1 MGTGMNRLLYALALL
16 LFSSGV
22 AYSQISVT
30 ASAGF
35 GPFSEG
41 QQIQNT
47 FSVISTA
54 PRTVIDSV
62 TFQITSV
69 SGTTTRTWASQTGS
83 RTQFT
88 VNMGTLPW
96 QPEPQLVVT
105 AYMRPTDAGSP
116 YTVGRIDPITISAP
130 QITYTASNN
139 FAPVRLGYPHSAT
152 YGVSQLP
159 ANTTQATVSL
169 LDPSG
174 KVVATNTVQGTNLT
188 QATLAYST
196 QKYPGAL
203 RLQASMRYALE
214 PPGGY
219 TAPQLIVPDSIPA
232 PIVTAS
238 AGFGPFTSSVDNINT
253 FIVQGLGPGCLSVE
267 WSLQYVTPFGEYRS
281 PLTVTRTY
289 NTAQDSMHFVYN
301 MRDVTPGTSL
311 VVTAIYGTFAEQS
324 ATRTYP
330 ITMITSQTTPS
341 YRFND
346 SLPLIYGVNRLDTVV
361 LDSLPARITSLT
373 MLLTTASGD
382 QLEQAQYNT
391 VTPNYVRSG
400 RLTFNGKD
408 LPVGTYFIRSS
419 YQNDDNDDPVEFDY
433 EFDVRDTSKFFLAA
447 DTWGPFTQ
455 GDSAN
460 ITLAISDVRPVQGAK
475 PDRVLG
481 RFALID
487 TLNPTQPLARSVPID
502 LSGVV
507 SRDSILYW
515 PDSSY
520 VLGEASYTRAQI
532 QTVDLP
538 LSTIATFERLIVR
551 GADTTKDNQVT
562 HTVVVVPE
570 PGVLTSVPRIDT
582 TFTVTRSSNLT
593 FTLSDITPNATAV
606 RFAVYGMKDLTP
618 VAQQEFA
625 VPPGENSVSWF
636 TNPGNLPVN
645 AKVVVNAITPVNG
658 SNGAEIVRLLNTVPD
673 TLSMQSS
680 LPIDTLRLGWNVDPS
695 SKLITGVAPYTTM
708 LTFSRIPAQTNAIVI
723 VSRND
728 RGSVIDSIRVA
739 VPYRTAYDASLTVA
753 TPFTFR
759 AFNTAQLSI
768 MYVSDGGPQGGVRY
782 QRNIVSIPPVL
793 SAAVRKVNT
802 KTVPVSTDPT
812 PVRQGSNDIVD
823 LSMGWSPSA
832 SNAGY
837 SSSLA
842 IDSVLLQVL
851 DCSGS
856 VIDQHRVRPTA
867 GNAATGV
874 IADTM
879 YTVSKL
885 PLSTSQ
891 IQYRIYS
898 QAMTLPVDGVA
909 ATASLT
915 LVSDPILSIP
925 LGFTYPSYR
934 VTDTNAVTLSQVM
947 YLTNVDG
954 IFEVDSVSFID
965 RFGRRAQVFASQ
977 QPRKDTI
984 WFPGFDFNQLDPDNA
999 PYTVTGLLRTQTC
1012 EQFPPVLDTLGVVS
1026 VPRVLA
1032 DPARSNWVY
1041 SSKGW
1046 GPFQQG
1052 RAPVTLFVANFDPS
1066 AFITTRSSVGDSL
1079 EVSIVGVSEDPR
1091 IGVFTADVPTTY
1103 SYPASQPLSGQART
1117 RASINLT
1124 PFDTVSS
1131 IALHVR
1137 WIRKETNGASVA
1149 LNAYYKFPV
1158 AMLEFPD
1165 QTVYANTT
1173 GYEQS
1178 VLAGSAG
1185 QPVMQDNYDFTLL
1198 PTSSSID
1205 SLKFTFTSSSGYL
1218 LDAINIAPV
1227 SRNTVDTT
1235 SVFKMLR
1242 DVAQYPWP
1250 YIARNRTS
1258 VAIEFGYQFTG
1269 AVKPTKYQRTG
1280 ISILPRAD
1288 WLNGTSVTLDG
1299 TATSTSVPIKASIPM
1314 PTTSFAA
1321 NAPLFGTVQ
1330 YGVNS
1335 SATGA
1340 STNISV
1346 QASYNPTTKQFT
1358 MRGSDPGS
1366 QFWTPSVSLFG
1377 GANISSSNVASDGE
1391 SKGEFTALYRFEEST
1406 LGDASDSTV
1415 ANRELRI
1422 RSLYTS
1428 NFSANSGMA
1437 EFIKELS
1444 EVISNL
1450 MGEESEAESG
1460 GTVEVKPLFIVGGSI
1475 KQVSTVNIGTEES
1488 GTLVHLQEDGPPT
1501 QNTEQNAFPT
1511 SQAVGLTLTGG
1522 GGLEL
1527 SFLTGVFGVEAT
1539 ITNDY
1544 LYASG
1549 STFSGAINNRR
1560 SLLFPTTLN
1569 PSTWFNLEI
1578 SVFWGLIKIDV
1589 FRGCLY
1595 QWWSPLAMPSFPVFT
1610 ESWESIFAARQKKTG
1625 ERTQSITPLANLP
1638 EETPYYRPAPVIASG
1653 SDALLTVHLEQSELD
1668 HSGRLILSRL
1678 DRETH
1683 SLRNSAVVAS
1693 NRNAMHDPTMTLI
1706 GKGGNALIAWIQND
1720 RNAGKAY
1727 GQYSYQDL
1735 LKTENVAAAFYD
1747 ATTNGVQILPSITD
1761 ASVDLID
1768 GKPTIAAALDS
1779 SNAMIAWPALAP
1791 DSSYSDIYVRRI
1803 FRVGTE
1809 WQFGDARLVSR
1820 GQGADRDVEISPMQ
1834 DGTYLV
1840 TWLNDGSPAS
1850 NTHTVYSAIVSEQGA
1865 SAPVAVTSID
1875 ATSTITDVEM
1885 ASNGREAVLL
1895 FGRSVSSDTLAYSR
1909 ELSVFTYKNGS
1920 WSDGVD
1926 LNLSNTPGVYRH
1938 VEADLNEEGR
1948 FFAMINLIDH
1958 DKPGAVKH
1966 TLLSCTGSINERPSA
1981 WKIHR
1986 NHPSFS
1992 DQGRSVWAMSASI
2005 GPDQVFYVA
2014 TQELD
2019 SIRQNV
2025 QSYRNGLRL
2034 GARRLNSVIR
2044 AMKLTPNGELVSV
2057 PFGNQPTSVDE
2068 GAAEA
2073 LEEALRYRPV
2083 MMDAAPNPA
2092 RQACVVPL
2100 AVQRPTT
2107 IDARLY
2113 DSYGQLVAT
2122 IFSGAVETGIQ
2133 GLSFDVTD
2141 IPSGH
2146 YTVVLTDEIGIV
2158 GSVPVVVVH

>member
-1 MGTGMNRLLYALALL
+1 MNRLLYAIALL
-16 LFSSGV
+16 LCSSGV
-22 AYSQISVT
+22 AFSQISVT

-47 FSVISTA
+47 FTVA
-54 PRTVIDSV
+54 PTVARTVVDSV

-69 SGTTTRTWASQTGS
+69 SGTTTRTWASQTGA

-219 TAPQLIVPDSIPA
+219 TAPQMIIPDSIPA
-232 PIVTAS
+232 PVVTAS
-238 AGFGPFTSSVDNINT
+238 AGFGPFKSSVDNVNT
-253 FIVQGLGPGCLSVE
+253 FVVQGLGPGCLSVE
-267 WSLQYVTPFGEYRS
+267 WSLQYVTAFGEYRS

-324 ATRTYP
+324 SSLTYP
-330 ITMITSQTTPS
+330 ITMITSQTAPS

-346 SLPLIYGVNRLDTVV
+346 SLPLIFGVNRLDTVI
-361 LDSLPARITSLT
+361 LDSLPARVTSLT
-373 MLLTTASGD
+373 MLLTTASGN
-382 QLEQAQYNT
+382 QLAQSSYNT
-391 VTPNYVRSG
+391 VTPTYVRSG
-400 RLTFNGKD
+400 MLTFNGID
-408 LPVGTYFIRSS
+408 LPVGTYFVRSS
-419 YQNDDNDDPVEFDY
+419 YQNDANDDAVELDY

-455 GDSAN
+455 GDSAT
-460 ITLAISDVRPVQGAK
+460 ITLAITDIRPVLGTK

-487 TLNPTQPLARSVPID
+487 TNNPDPPLARSVLMD

-520 VLGEASYTRAQI
+520 VLGSATYSRAQI
-532 QTVDLP
+532 QTVSLP

-551 GADTTKDNQVT
+551 GADTTTDNQVT

-570 PGVLTSVPRIDT
+570 PGVLSSVPSLDT

-593 FTLSDITPNATAV
+593 FTLSDITPNATSV

-636 TNPGNLPVN
+636 TNPGALPVN
-645 AKVVVNAITPVNG
+645 AKVVVNAITDVTG
-658 SNGAEIVRLLNTVPD
+658 SNGAEIVRLINTAPD

-680 LPIDTLRLGWNVDPS
+680 LPIDTLRLGWNVNAT
-695 SKLITGVAPYTTM
+695 SKLITGVAPYTTT
-708 LTFSRIPAQTNAIVI
+708 LTFSNIPAQTSSIAIV
-723 VSRND
+723 STND
-728 RGSVIDSIRVA
+728 RGAVIDSVLVA
-739 VPYRTAYDASLTVA
+739 VPYRTAYDPTLTVS

-759 AFNTAQLSI
+759 AFNTAQLS
-768 MYVSDGGPQGGVRY
+768 VSYISAGGPQGGVKY

-793 SAAVRKVNT
+793 SASVRKINT
-802 KTVPVSTDPT
+802 RTVPVSTDPT

-837 SSSLA
+837 ASTLA

-874 IADTM
+874 IADSM
-879 YTVSKL
+879 YTVTKL
-885 PLSTSQ
+885 PLSTAQ

-898 QAMTLPVDGVA
+898 QSMTLPIGGVA
-909 ATASLT
+909 ASASLN

-934 VTDTNAVTLSQVM
+934 VTDTNAVTLTQEM
-947 YLTNVDG
+947 YITNVDG
-954 IFEVDSVSFID
+954 IFEIDSVSFID
-965 RFGRRAQVFASQ
+965 RFGRRAQTFASQ
-977 QPRKDTI
+977 QPVQDTI
-984 WFPGFDFNQLDPDNA
+984 RFPGFDFNQLNPNNA
-999 PYTVTGLLRTQTC
+999 PYTITGLLRTQTC
-1012 EQFPPVLDTLGVVS
+1012 QQFPPILDTLGVVS
-1026 VPRVLA
+1026 VPRVLS
-1032 DPARSNWVY
+1032 DPATSNWVY

-1066 AFITTRSSVGDSL
+1066 AFITSRSAVGDSL
-1079 EVSIVGVSEDPR
+1079 EVSIVGISTDPR
-1091 IGVFTADVPTTY
+1091 IGVFTADIPTKY
-1103 SYPASQPLSGQART
+1103 SYPATQPLASQART

-1137 WIRKETNGASVA
+1137 WIRKQTTGASVA
-1149 LNAYYKFPV
+1149 LDTYYKFPV
-1158 AMLEFPD
+1158 AMIEFPD
-1165 QTVYANTT
+1165 QTVYAATT

-1178 VLAGSAG
+1178 VMAGSAG
-1185 QPVMQDNYDFTLL
+1185 PAVMQDDYDFTLL
-1198 PTSSSID
+1198 PASSSID

-1218 LDAINIAPV
+1218 LDAVNIAPT
-1227 SRNTVDTT
+1227 SRSTVDTT

-1258 VAIEFGYQFTG
+1258 VAIQFGYLFTG
-1269 AVKPTKYQRTG
+1269 AIKPTKYQNTG

-1288 WLNGTSVTLDG
+1288 WLNGTTVTLDG

-1314 PTTSFAA
+1314 PSTGFATT
-1321 NAPLFGTVQ
+1321 APLFGTVQ
-1330 YGVNS
+1330 YGVS
-1335 SATGA
+1335 SGGA
-1340 STNISV
+1340 GPSTNISV
-1346 QASYNPTTKQFT
+1346 QATYNRTNKQFT
-1358 MRGSDPGS
+1358 MRGGDPSS
-1366 QFWTPSVSLFG
+1366 QYWTPSVTLFG
-1377 GANISSSNVASDGE
+1377 GENVSYSNVAADGE
-1391 SKGEFTALYRFEEST
+1391 TKGEFTALYRFESSS
-1406 LGDASDSTV
+1406 LGDGSDTTIP
-1415 ANRELRI
+1415 NRELRM
-1422 RSLYTS
+1422 RTLFTS

-1437 EFIKELS
+1437 TFINELS
-1444 EVISNL
+1444 EVIGNL

-1460 GTVEVKPLFIVGGSI
+1460 GTVEVKPLFIVGGAI
-1475 KQVSTVNIGTEES
+1475 KQVSTINIGTEES
-1488 GTLVHLQEDGPPT
+1488 GTLVHLEEDGPPT

-1544 LYASG
+1544 LFASG
-1549 STFSGAINNRR
+1549 STFSGAINNRS
-1560 SLLFPTTLN
+1560 SLLFPTTMN

-1589 FRGCLY
+1589 FRGRLY
-1595 QWWSPLAMPSFPVFT
+1595 QAWSPFAMPSFPVFT

-1625 ERTQSITPLANLP
+1625 ERTQGILPVAKLP

-1678 DRETH
+1678 DRTTH
-1683 SLRNSAVVAS
+1683 SLRSSSVIAS

-1706 GKGGNALIAWIQND
+1706 GKGGNALIAWVQND
-1720 RNAGKAY
+1720 LDAGKAY
-1727 GQYSYQDL
+1727 GQHTFSDL
-1735 LKTENVAAAFYD
+1735 LTTENVAGAFYD
-1747 ATTNGVQILPSITD
+1747 ANTNAVQLLPSITD
-1761 ASVDLID
+1761 ASIDLID

-1779 SNAMIAWPALAP
+1779 SNAMIAWPALAQ

-1803 FRVGTE
+1803 FKVGSS

-1820 GQGADRDVEISPMQ
+1820 GQGADRDVDIAAMA
-1834 DGTYLV
+1834 DGTFLV
-1840 TWLNDGSPAS
+1840 TWLNDGAPAS
-1850 NTHTVYSAIVSEQGA
+1850 RTHTVYSAIVSEQGT
-1865 SAPVAVTSID
+1865 STPVAVTSID
-1875 ATSTITDVEM
+1875 ASSTITDVEM

-1895 FGRSVSSDTLAYSR
+1895 FGRSVTSDSVAYAR
-1909 ELSVFTYKNGS
+1909 DLTVFTYKDGT
-1920 WSDGVD
+1920 WSDGAE

-1938 VEADLNEEGR
+1938 VEADLNDDGR

-1958 DKPGAVKH
+1958 DKPGTVKH
-1966 TLLSCTGSINERPSA
+1966 SLISCTGSVNERPSA

-1986 NHPSFS
+1986 NHPAFAGG
-1992 DQGRSVWAMSASI
+1992 GRSVWSMSASI
-2005 GPDQVFYVA
+2005 GPDQVFYFA

-2019 SIRQNV
+2019 SIRNNV
-2025 QSYRNGLRL
+2025 QTYRNGLQL
-2034 GARRLNSVIR
+2034 GARRLNSAIR
-2044 AMKLTPNGELVSV
+2044 AMKLAPNGELVSV
-2057 PFGNQPTSVDE
+2057 PFGNQPTSVQE
-2068 GAAEA
+2068 GDADA
-2073 LEEALRYRPV
+2073 LEDALRYRPV

-2100 AVQRPTT
+2100 AIQRATT

-2113 DSYGQLVAT
+2113 DAYGQLVAT
-2122 IFSGAVETGIQ
+2122 IFSGSVDTGIQ
-2133 GLSFDVTD
+2133 GLSFDVAD

-2146 YTVVLTDEIGIV
+2146 YSVVLTDEIGIV
-2158 GSVPVVVVH
+2158 GSVPIVVIH